1 MVKKHCTEF
10 CSFNCVSRSNYWL
23 FFAGPKAPKDPDV
36 CMAPL
41 IEDCVALFVDGVPT
55 IDASYPLG
63 DPLREFKLSVLILW
77 TDTDWPGLGSCSG
90 LKTSGYCA
98 CHKCGNGLRGRHSKS
113 LSKIVYHE
121 HRTWLPADDPM
132 RNAGRTHW
140 LSSERK
146 TRPIGPSPQEWQ
158 EWWDKVTRRELTKT
172 KACINRWSALY
183 QLPYWKV
190 SLIRSS

>member
-1 MVKKHCTEF
+1 MTHGV
-10 CSFNCVSRSNYWL
+10 L
-23 FFAGPKAPKDPDV
+23 FAGPKAPKNPDI

-41 IEDCVALFVDGVPT
+41 IEDCVKLFDDGVTT

-77 TDTDWPGLGSCSG
+77 TNTDWPGLGSASG
-90 LKTSGYCA
+90 LKTFGYWP
-98 CHKCGNGLRGRHSKS
+98 CHKCGNGVKGRHSKP

-121 HRTWLPADDPM
+121 HRMWLPTDDTQ

-140 LSSERK
+140 LSPERRPRPFGPLPKEWK
-146 TRPIGPSPQEWQ
+146 TR
-158 EWWDKVTRRELTKT
+158 WDEVTRKELTKK

-183 QLPYWKV
+183 QIPYWKV
-190 SLIRSS
+190 GLAYSNS